1 MKKSDLSVFKTILFM
16 AVSMILMLFI
26 GWLIIPRLAAI
37 SISSKADLAPIN
49 KMIEKSDLEREESI
63 ELIENI
69 TYRDLENALLLAN
82 DTIFT
87 TSERKSA
94 FINSLIQNQDIA
106 IQFNTHLSDKQFM
119 EMIDKINTNKKLIPL
134 LVPSFKN
141 LLIKQVENYYDHE
154 NQNN

>member
-82 DTIFT
+82 DTMIT
-87 TSERKSA
+87 TSERKSV

-119 EMIDKINTNKKLIPL
+119 EMLDKINTNKKLIPL
-134 LVPSFKN
+134 LITSNKN
-141 LLIKQVENYYDHE
+141 HLIKKVENYNDHE

>member
-1 MKKSDLSVFKTILFM
+1 
-16 AVSMILMLFI
+16 
-26 GWLIIPRLAAI
+26 PRLAAI

-82 DTIFT
+82 DTMIT
-87 TSERKSA
+87 TSERKSV

-119 EMIDKINTNKKLIPL
+119 EMLDKINTNKKLIPL
-134 LVPSFKN
+134 LIPSFKN

>member
-82 DTIFT
+82 DTMIT
-87 TSERKSA
+87 TSERKSV

-134 LVPSFKN
+134 LIPSFKN

>member
-82 DTIFT
+82 DTMIT
-87 TSERKSA
+87 TSERKSV

-119 EMIDKINTNKKLIPL
+119 EMLDKINTNKKLIPL

>member
-134 LVPSFKN
+134 LIPSFKN

>member
-82 DTIFT
+82 DTMIT
-87 TSERKSA
+87 TSERKSV

>member
-1 MKKSDLSVFKTILFM
+1 
-16 AVSMILMLFI
+16 MILMLFI

-82 DTIFT
+82 DTMIT
-87 TSERKSA
+87 TSERKSV

-119 EMIDKINTNKKLIPL
+119 EMLDKINTNKKLIPL
-134 LVPSFKN
+134 LIPSFKN

>member
-82 DTIFT
+82 DTMIT
-87 TSERKSA
+87 TSERKSV

-119 EMIDKINTNKKLIPL
+119 EMLDKINTNKKLIPL
-134 LVPSFKN
+134 LIPSFKN

>member
-37 SISSKADLAPIN
+37 SISSKADLTPIN

-82 DTIFT
+82 DTMIT
-87 TSERKSA
+87 TSERKSV

-119 EMIDKINTNKKLIPL
+119 EMLDKINTNKKLIPL